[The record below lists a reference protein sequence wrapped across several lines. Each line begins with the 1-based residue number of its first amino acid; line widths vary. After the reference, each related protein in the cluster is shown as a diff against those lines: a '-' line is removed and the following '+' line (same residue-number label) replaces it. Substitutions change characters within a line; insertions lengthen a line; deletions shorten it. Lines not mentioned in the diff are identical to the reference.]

1 MTTIRIAEDALPK
14 GIPHLSKSEPLGS
27 EPSIQTSRDDGIYN
41 IRSRTRV
48 ALRDSSD
55 DEDPGL
61 RKEGDFKQK
70 QVWSNS
76 AACSRRVV

>member
-1 MTTIRIAEDALPK
+1 MTTIRIAEDAHPK
-14 GIPHLSKSEPLGS
+14 DIPQQSKSEPLGS
-27 EPSIQTSRDDGIYN
+27 KQSMQTSRDDGIYN

-48 ALRDSSD
+48 ALRDNSD

-70 QVWSNS
+70 QVWSDS
-76 AACSRRVV
+76 ATRSRRVV

>member
-1 MTTIRIAEDALPK
+1 MTTIRIEEDAHPK
-14 GIPHLSKSEPLGS
+14 GIPHQPKSEPLGS
-27 EPSIQTSRDDGIYN
+27 ELSIQTSRNDGIYN

-48 ALRDSSD
+48 ALQDRSD

-70 QVWSNS
+70 QVRSDS
-76 AACSRRVV
+76 AACAKRVV